1 MRQELPKSKRASTR
15 CPVALSPVDC
25 SSTRLMKYDISIIGA
40 GPAGLSFAR
49 SLASTDLKVALIE
62 KLPKGALSD
71 PAFDGRDI
79 ALTHKSVK
87 ILRALGVWPRIHTDA
102 IYPIREARVL
112 DGTSPYF
119 LSFDSKKD
127 SVEAL
132 GYIVSN
138 HLIRK
143 ALYEE
148 VEAVAN
154 VDIFSELTVTSVATH
169 ADNAAVILSNGETI
183 ESSLVVAADSRFSE
197 TRRMM
202 GIPASMQDFGR
213 SALVCRMEHEKP
225 HNGIAFECFHY
236 GRTLAVL
243 PLSEKQS
250 SIVITAPTDLAEA
263 VTKMSNEQL
272 TADVQSRFENR
283 LGKMKLVSK
292 LHSYPLVAVHADR
305 FVATRFALLGDAAVG
320 MHPVTAHGFN
330 LGLSGQDI
338 LAEEIKSAVLRRSDI
353 GGSKLLENYQSRH
366 MRATKPLYL
375 GTNEIVSLFTNDALP
390 IKALR
395 KAALRITNNLAP
407 VKWLIKNMLTETEH
421 SPTVLP
427 PLPRWFRQP

>member
-1 MRQELPKSKRASTR
+1 
-15 CPVALSPVDC
+15 
-25 SSTRLMKYDISIIGA
+25 MKYDITIIGA

-49 SLASTDLKVALIE
+49 SLASTDLKVVMVE
-62 KLPKGALSD
+62 KLPKAALSN

-87 ILRALGVWPRIHTDA
+87 ILRALGAWSRTHTDA

-154 VDIFSELTVTSVATH
+154 VDIFSDLTVTSVVTNT
-169 ADNAAVILSNGETI
+169 DNAIVILSNGESI

-202 GIPASMQDFGR
+202 GIPAAMQDFGR
-213 SALVCRMEHEKP
+213 SAIVCRMEHERP

-250 SIVITAPTDLAEA
+250 SIVITAPTNVAEA
-263 VTKMSNEQL
+263 VSTMSNEQL
-272 TADVQSRFENR
+272 TADVQLRFENR

-292 LHSYPLVAVHADR
+292 VHLYPLVAVHADN
-305 FVATRFALLGDAAVG
+305 FVTTRFALLGDAAVG

-338 LAEEIKSAVLRRSDI
+338 LAKEIKNAVSQRRDI
-353 GGSKLLENYQSRH
+353 GGSKLLNNYQSRH
-366 MRATKPLYL
+366 MRTTKPLYL
-375 GTNEIVSLFTNDALP
+375 GTNRIVGLFTNDTLP
-390 IKALR
+390 IKVLR
-395 KAALRITNNLAP
+395 KTALRITNNFAP

-421 SPTVLP
+421 SPTALP
-427 PLPRWFRQP
+427 PLPRWFR

>member
-1 MRQELPKSKRASTR
+1 
-15 CPVALSPVDC
+15 
-25 SSTRLMKYDISIIGA
+25 MKHDISIIGA

-49 SLASTDLKVALIE
+49 SLASTDLNVVMIE
-62 KLPKGALSD
+62 KLPRAALSE

-87 ILRALGVWPRIHTDA
+87 ILRALGVWSRIHTDA

-119 LSFDSKKD
+119 LSFDNKKD

-138 HLIRK
+138 HIIRK

-148 VEAVAN
+148 VDTVAN
-154 VDIFSELTVTSVATH
+154 VEIIADATVTSVATNSK
-169 ADNAAVILSNGETI
+169 NAFVVLSNGERI
-183 ESSLVVAADSRFSE
+183 ESSLIVAADSRFSA

-202 GIPASMQDFGR
+202 GIAASMQDFGR
-213 SALVCRMEHEKP
+213 VAIVCRMEHETP
-225 HNGIAFECFHY
+225 HSEIAFECFHY

-243 PLSEKQS
+243 PLSGNRS
-250 SIVITAPTDLAEA
+250 SIVITAPTDVADALLD
-263 VTKMSNEQL
+263 MNEEQF
-272 TADVQSRFENR
+272 TADVQLRFENR

-292 LHSYPLVAVHADR
+292 LHPYPLVAVHADK
-305 FVATRFALLGDAAVG
+305 FVATRFALIGDAAVG

-338 LAEEIKSAVLRRSDI
+338 LAKEIKYAASQRRDV
-353 GGSKLLENYQSRH
+353 GGPTSLNNYQSKHLRT
-366 MRATKPLYL
+366 TKPLYL
-375 GTNEIVSLFTNDALP
+375 GTNEIVRLFTNDAWP
-390 IKALR
+390 TKVLR
-395 KAALRITNNLAP
+395 KVVLRITNNLAP
-407 VKWLIKNMLTETEH
+407 MKLLIKNILTETES
-421 SPTVLP
+421 SPIMLP
-427 PLPRWFRQP
+427 PWSRWFRRP

>member
-1 MRQELPKSKRASTR
+1 
-15 CPVALSPVDC
+15 
-25 SSTRLMKYDISIIGA
+25 MKYDITIIGA

-49 SLASTDLKVALIE
+49 SLASTDLRVVMVE
-62 KLPKGALSD
+62 KLPKAALSN
-71 PAFDGRDI
+71 PPFDGRDI

-87 ILRALGVWPRIHTDA
+87 ILRALGAWSRIRTDA

-154 VDIFSELTVTSVATH
+154 VDIFSDLAVTSVVTNT
-169 ADNAAVILSNGETI
+169 DNAFVILSNGESI
-183 ESSLVVAADSRFSE
+183 ESPLIVAADSRFSE

-202 GIPASMQDFGR
+202 GIPAAMQDFGR
-213 SALVCRMEHEKP
+213 SAIVCRMEHEKS

-243 PLSEKQS
+243 PLSGKQS
-250 SIVITAPTDLAEA
+250 SIVITAPTDVAEA
-263 VTKMSNEQL
+263 VSKMSKEQL
-272 TADVQSRFENR
+272 TADIQLRFENR
-283 LGKMKLVSK
+283 LGKMKLVSE
-292 LHSYPLVAVHADR
+292 LHLYPLVAVHADK
-305 FVATRFALLGDAAVG
+305 FVETRFALLGDAAVG

-338 LAEEIKSAVLRRSDI
+338 LAKEIKYAVSQRRDI
-353 GGSKLLENYQSRH
+353 GSSKLLDNYESKH
-366 MRATKPLYL
+366 MRTTKPLYL
-375 GTNEIVSLFTNDALP
+375 GTNKIVSLFTNDALP

-395 KAALRITNNLAP
+395 KIALRLTNNFAP
-407 VKWLIKNMLTETEH
+407 VKWLIKTMLTETA
-421 SPTVLP
+421 
-427 PLPRWFRQP
+427 